1 MSSTSAKL
9 IQAVKMKLGRRFL
22 DEHVASFASHYV
34 TATRTVNLVFS
45 QKCEFIDHFCTV
57 AMDEMLWHPKW
68 S

>member
-45 QKCEFIDHFCTV
+45 QKCV
-57 AMDEMLWHPKW
+57 SEM
-68 S
+68 